1 MVDNKTKK
9 SKIKKPVKKP
19 VKKTVKKPVKKPAKK
34 PVKKQPKKKQ
44 LKKIETIKESSSTT
58 ELIKQEGG
66 EKGYGCSTYNYP
78 DNRGR
83 ILENRTFFRSTFM
96 VDKFFNYGEG
106 WKKMPNNML
115 VTFDVKYHALKH
127 LNGILHNGGDEDT
140 SCPPLDYT
148 LIYNLSR
155 IIQDSFIY
163 TNHLSQFFNMSRYD
177 KLQNQSFNAV
187 LPLHI
192 SSVLLSPQEIIELRI
207 PPNEQYVNI
216 NVIYS
221 ISNFSFNKENNYINL
236 DINIFSIV
244 RCLFKY
250 DRSLNAQRCVALY
263 DRVESLKY
271 KYDNRVPENERYD
284 KLNVSVIYGNPPVIT
299 DEYLRQGQD
308 NIPKLLELDENIVE
322 RKMQTYLLIDNE
334 SPTGMRPSESEGSTY
349 GLLPQRRPS
358 QPRPRSQLRSYGFF
372 RK

>member
-1 MVDNKTKK
+1 M
-9 SKIKKPVKKP
+9 
-19 VKKTVKKPVKKPAKK
+19 
-34 PVKKQPKKKQ
+34 
-44 LKKIETIKESSSTT
+44 KESSSTT

-66 EKGYGCSTYNYP
+66 VRGYGCSTYNYP
-78 DNRGR
+78 DKKSGK
-83 ILENRTFFRSTFM
+83 ILENRTFFRSSFL
-96 VDKFFNYGEG
+96 VEKIFIYGKG
-106 WKKMPNNML
+106 WRKLPDNIL
-115 VTFDVKYHALKH
+115 LTFDVKYHALKH
-127 LNGILHNGGDEDT
+127 LNGIFHNGGDEDT

-192 SSVLLSPQEIIELRI
+192 SSVLLSPQEIIELGI
-207 PPNEQYVNI
+207 PINEQYVNI

-221 ISNFSFNKENNYINL
+221 ISTFSFNKKNNYISL

-263 DRVESLKY
+263 NRVESLKY
-271 KYDNRVPENERYD
+271 KYDDRVSENERYD

-299 DEYLRQGQD
+299 DEYLRQGQN
-308 NIPKLLELDENIVE
+308 NIPKLLELDANIVE

-334 SPTGMRPSESEGSTY
+334 SPTGTRPSESEGSVY
-349 GLLPQRRPS
+349 GRLN
-358 QPRPRSQLRSYGFF
+358 QPRGRGRG
-372 RK
+372 RGRGRERGRGRGRGRERGRGVT

>member
-1 MVDNKTKK
+1 MKKTIKKNRDNKK
-9 SKIKKPVKKP
+9 
-19 VKKTVKKPVKKPAKK
+19 
-34 PVKKQPKKKQ
+34 
-44 LKKIETIKESSSTT
+44 SSSTT

-66 EKGYGCSTYNYP
+66 EKRLWIYTYNYP

-83 ILENRTFFRSTFM
+83 ILENLFFRSTFS
-96 VDKFFNYGEG
+96 DKFFNYGEG

-127 LNGILHNGGDEDT
+127 LNGILHNGGDEDN

-271 KYDNRVPENERYD
+271 KYDNTVPEHKRYD

-334 SPTGMRPSESEGSTY
+334 SPTGMRPSESEGSRY

-358 QPRPRSQLRSYGFF
+358 QPRPQSRPYHF
-372 RK
+372 RDNYYKYFKIIIILFIDKSFL